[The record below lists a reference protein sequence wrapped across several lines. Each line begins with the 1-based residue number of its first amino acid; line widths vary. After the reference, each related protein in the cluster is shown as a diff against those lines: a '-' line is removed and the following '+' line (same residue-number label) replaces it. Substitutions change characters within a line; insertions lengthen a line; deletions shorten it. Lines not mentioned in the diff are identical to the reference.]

1 MYCIC
6 TSSIAL
12 LDTVYLLLGDCVLL
26 SHYALWYT
34 CFYMRVFTFFSPCL
48 LALLSLSSTLSL
60 SRQVIK
66 AIWLHKFLTYLSS
79 GISLYL
85 FHSHIR
91 ILYIPSHR
99 DSRFLSL
106 YIYYF
111 SFMNKNLILNRYHI
125 IFGHS
130 LYLSVSY

>member
-1 MYCIC
+1 MHYGIPAFIC
-6 TSSIAL
+6 
-12 LDTVYLLLGDCVLL
+12 V
-26 SHYALWYT
+26 
-34 CFYMRVFTFFSPCL
+34 CFLNFFPCL
-48 LALLSLSSTLSL
+48 SALSSLSSTLSL

-130 LYLSVSY
+130 LYLSVSYWSSNQFSCSAGKLVSLISHAHLR

>member
-1 MYCIC
+1 VYCIC

-12 LDTVYLLLGDCVLL
+12 PDTVYLLLGYCVLL

-34 CFYMRVFTFFSPCL
+34 CFYMRVFSLCSPCL
-48 LALLSLSSTLSL
+48 SALLSLSSTLSL